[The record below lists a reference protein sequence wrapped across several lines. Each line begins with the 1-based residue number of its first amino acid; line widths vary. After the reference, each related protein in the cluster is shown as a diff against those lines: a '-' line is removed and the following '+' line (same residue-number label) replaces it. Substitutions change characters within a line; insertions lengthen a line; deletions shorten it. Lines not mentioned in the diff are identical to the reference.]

1 MSQNED
7 NLHHPEPEQPDSGPE
22 LKKRPGHHTSSL
34 WDLFTEDVDP
44 QSQTCSTCHNCY
56 QSVVY
61 HKKSERVKDHLIKCP
76 MFNKAMME
84 MDEDSH
90 PLWFN
95 EVLSNKKLKSRQS
108 SSSGQLYP
116 NLREVAINM
125 FSMAT
130 SSAASENGF
139 SAMGFD
145 HSKRRNQLA
154 AKSRNWFLSRTM
166 HHS

>member
-61 HKKSERVKDHLIKCP
+61 HKKSERVKDHLTKCP
-76 MFNKAMME
+76 MFTKSMME
-84 MDEDSH
+84 
-90 PLWFN
+90 
-95 EVLSNKKLKSRQS
+95 
-108 SSSGQLYP
+108 
-116 NLREVAINM
+116 I
-125 FSMAT
+125 
-130 SSAASENGF
+130 
-139 SAMGFD
+139 
-145 HSKRRNQLA
+145 
-154 AKSRNWFLSRTM
+154 
-166 HHS
+166 